1 MVSSRV
7 ITTVNNL
14 IKDEGDEECFEACIF
29 NCAYAQ
35 DQLESEEKVYS
46 WSKKQEQSGQQHGLQ
61 NRAQSSEKSFLLVTV
76 VSDAPSDE
84 SSFADDRSLLDDDS
98 SSQNS

>member
-1 MVSSRV
+1 MVSSATA
-7 ITTVNNL
+7 TTVKKFM
-14 IKDEGDEECFEACIF
+14 KDEDDEECFEACIF
-29 NCAYAQ
+29 NCTYAQ

-46 WSKKQEQSGQQHGLQ
+46 WNRRQEQLEQQQGLQ
-61 NRAQSSEKSFLLVTV
+61 NRTQSSDKRYLAAV
-76 VSDAPSDE
+76 VSNVPSDE

>member
-1 MVSSRV
+1 MVSP
-7 ITTVNNL
+7 TTVTTVKNF
-14 IKDEGDEECFEACIF
+14 IKDEDDEECFEACIF
-29 NCAYAQ
+29 NCTYAQ

-46 WSKKQEQSGQQHGLQ
+46 WNKRQEQMEQQQRLQ
-61 NRAQSSEKSFLLVTV
+61 NKTENSSKSYLATV
-76 VSDAPSDE
+76 VSNVPSDE